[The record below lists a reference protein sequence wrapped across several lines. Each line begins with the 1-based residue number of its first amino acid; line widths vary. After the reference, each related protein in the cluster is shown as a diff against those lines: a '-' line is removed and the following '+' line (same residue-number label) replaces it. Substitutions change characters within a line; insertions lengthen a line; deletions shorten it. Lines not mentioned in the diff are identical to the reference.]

1 MCEASAKA
9 RSEEASGRAGGMQ
22 AHQGTRRMG
31 TETGDQSRHLESQV
45 KSTHHIFEEINLYYY
60 DAFKNVSKSVFY
72 TY

>member
-1 MCEASAKA
+1 MCEANAKA
-9 RSEEASGRAGGMQ
+9 RSKKASRRAEGVQ
-22 AHQGTRRMG
+22 AHQGIRRMG

-45 KSTHHIFEEINLYYY
+45 KSCTIFEEINLYYY